1 MSVNPR
7 FYKAPALPEKSKEA
21 AAGSL
26 TWQAGQAY
34 RLTDSGV
41 TPVLS
46 DGAKISGLFAETQAV
61 ATTAGDKVWVHR
73 ITQPDQLF
81 TFCVTSGGTDTK
93 AGSAKVGQNYGY
105 AVNSCIGTLSIGN
118 TSTAILH
125 VEGVLADKEPYLNDT
140 GDVPAQLIAGVVASA
155 LTA

>member
-81 TFCVTSGGTDTK
+81 TFCVTDGGTDTK
-93 AGSAKVGQNYGY
+93 IGSTVVGQSFGY

-118 TSTAILH
+118 ASSAVLH
-125 VEGVLADKEPYLNDT
+125 IEGLLTDLEPYLNDT
-140 GDVPAQLIAGVVASA
+140 SDVPAQVVAGITAAA
-155 LTA
+155 LVV

>member
-7 FYKAPALPEKSKEA
+7 FYKGPALAEKSKEA

-26 TWQAGQAY
+26 TWQAGQPY

-46 DGAKISGLFAETQAV
+46 DGAKVSGLFGETQAV

-81 TFCVTSGGTDTK
+81 TFCVTDGGTDTK
-93 AGSAKVGQNYGY
+93 AGSAKVGQTYGI

-118 TSTAILH
+118 SSTGILH
-125 VEGVLADKEPYLNDT
+125 VEGLLAVKEPFLNDT
-140 GDVPAQLIAGVVASA
+140 GDVPAQLIAGFTAAS